1 MPTFLPH
8 PDPLPLGEGEEILKG
23 ANGLELGVQKR
34 EVRRGMDT
42 GYDYKKF
49 GILYVDDEE
58 NSLKYFAR
66 AFDPQFRIF
75 TAASA
80 AEGFRIFQD
89 HRDQIALLMTDQR
102 MPGEQGVQLL
112 ERARHLCPRTLR
124 ILVTAYADINA
135 AIDAVNSGAIYKYI
149 AKPWRI
155 PELEVTLRR
164 GLEFFIV
171 QRERDQLL
179 KEKLSMIQ
187 NFIIA
192 DRLASLGVL
201 AAGLNHHLRNSLV
214 AIRTFLDL
222 APSKLRD
229 EAVDPERSKDPKFWS
244 DFHTHVQTQVQ
255 RITEML
261 TEFSETAQRS
271 DRAFQQEVSLA
282 DVVSRAADRLQVRL
296 AKKRVALDLDFP
308 GSLPPLRVDKW
319 KFQRLF
325 ELLLGSELLN
335 VPENSRIVLRAR
347 AMPEGDASPRSI
359 ELEIRDQSPCLPA
372 NALAS
377 MFDPFLARAGELA
390 EYGINLLI
398 CYFIVYHHGG
408 KVECKSQAG
417 PGVTFALTLPCRPEF
432 SASVQDDQR
441 FLAKVLWNEA
451 LWEKMIAGN

>member
-1 MPTFLPH
+1 MESDARTRTM
-8 PDPLPLGEGEEILKG
+8 G
-23 ANGLELGVQKR
+23 
-34 EVRRGMDT
+34 T

-80 AEGFRIFQD
+80 AEGFGILQAQPG
-89 HRDQIALLMTDQR
+89 QIALLMTDQR

-112 ERARHLCPRTLR
+112 ERARQLCPRTLR

-155 PELEVTLRR
+155 PELEVTLRH

-179 KEKLSMIQ
+179 KEKLAMIQ
-187 NFIIA
+187 NFIVA

-244 DFHTHVQTQVQ
+244 DFHTHVQTQVN

-271 DRAFQQEVSLA
+271 DVAFQQEVKLA
-282 DVVSRAADRLQVRL
+282 EVVAHAADRLRDRL
-296 AKKRVALDLDFP
+296 AKKKVELDLDFP
-308 GSLPPLRVDKW
+308 DTLPPLRVDKW

-325 ELLLGSELLN
+325 ELLLTSELLN
-335 VPENSRIVLRAR
+335 APDNSRIAFHAR
-347 AMPEGDASPRSI
+347 AVPEPDASPRAI
-359 ELEIRDQSPCLPA
+359 ELEIRDQSPCFPSD
-372 NALAS
+372 ALAS
-377 MFDPFLARAGELA
+377 MFDPFLAHAGQLA

-408 KVECKSQAG
+408 KVECKGQAG
-417 PGVTFALTLPCRPEF
+417 QGVTFILTLPCRPESF
-432 SASVQDDQR
+432 PLVQDDQR
-441 FLAKVLWNEA
+441 FLAKVLWNES
-451 LWEKMIAGN
+451 LWEKMITGLTI